1 MSLISVYLNELSADS
16 QYNGHP
22 WQDGLT
28 ELFNC
33 LDLCRGKNGQISGYY
48 SDNLF
53 TRPFL
58 YDHTLLTTVLK
69 KDPDFNRKFRL
80 YLKDF
85 SRLNSDCV
93 LGKFGADSEGIL
105 LNFQYG
111 PFPDDV
117 NIRHF
122 TSSEF
127 LLAYLNSEGL
137 LSPSYNFSSSIP
149 PRDDETILADS
160 SVFLMTR
167 HSFQRR
173 KMYRRLGT
181 NELWYVDNFHY
192 GRDAHIEV
200 FNETTK
206 KQIHVSRI
214 DIIDFFRP
222 LTDEE
227 KARTLIFDG
236 GK

>member
-1 MSLISVYLNELSADS
+1 MPMISVYMNELSINS
-16 QYNGHP
+16 QFNGHP

-28 ELFNC
+28 EVFNC
-33 LDLCRGKNGQISGYY
+33 LDLCRGKNGQISGFY
-48 SDNLF
+48 SGDIF
-53 TRPFL
+53 TRQFL

-69 KDPDFNRKFRL
+69 KEPDYNRKFRL

-85 SRLNSDCV
+85 SHLPPGSV
-93 LGKFGADSEGIL
+93 LGVFCNDPAGIL

-111 PFPDDV
+111 PFPD
-117 NIRHF
+117 NINSRHF
-122 TSSEF
+122 SSSD
-127 LLAYLNSEGL
+127 YL
-137 LSPSYNFSSSIP
+137 LSYLKSKGLVSTSYDISSSIP

-160 SVFLMTR
+160 SVFLVTR
-167 HSFQRR
+167 HSFQKR
-173 KMYRRLGT
+173 KMYQRVGT

-206 KQIHVSRI
+206 KQIYVSRI
-214 DIIDFFRP
+214 DKIDFFRP
-222 LTDEE
+222 LTNEE
-227 KARTLIFDG
+227 KARTLVFDG

>member
-1 MSLISVYLNELSADS
+1 MPKISVYLNELSINS
-16 QYNGHP
+16 QFNGHP
-22 WQDGLT
+22 WQDGMT
-28 ELFNC
+28 EVFKC
-33 LDLCRGKNGQISGYY
+33 LDLCRGKNGQISGFY
-48 SDNLF
+48 SGDIF

-58 YDHTLLTTVLK
+58 YDYTLLTTVLK

-85 SRLNSDCV
+85 SRSSSGNLLGLFGNDSD
-93 LGKFGADSEGIL
+93 GIL

-111 PFPDDV
+111 PFQDNLV
-117 NIRHF
+117 ARHF
-122 TSSEF
+122 TSSDSLF
-127 LLAYLNSEGL
+127 SYLKSRGL
-137 LSPSYNFSSSIP
+137 VSHIYDISSSIP

-160 SVFLMTR
+160 SVFLLTR

-173 KMYRRLGT
+173 KMYQRIGT
-181 NELWYVDNFHY
+181 SELWYVDNFHY

-206 KQIHVSRI
+206 KQINVSRI
-214 DIIDFFRP
+214 DKIDFFRP

-227 KARTLIFDG
+227 KARTLVFDG

>member
-1 MSLISVYLNELSADS
+1 MPLISVYLNELSADS

-33 LDLCRGKNGQISGYY
+33 LDLCRGKDGQVSGYY
-48 SDNLF
+48 SGNLF

-58 YDHTLLTTVLK
+58 YNRTLLTTVLK
-69 KDPDFNRKFRL
+69 KDPDFNKKFRL

-85 SRLNSDCV
+85 SRVTSDSV
-93 LGKFGADSEGIL
+93 MGKFDSDPGGIL

-111 PFPDDV
+111 PFSDD
-117 NIRHF
+117 ISARHF
-122 TSSEF
+122 TSSE
-127 LLAYLNSEGL
+127 LLLSYFKSEGL
-137 LSPSYNFSSSIP
+137 LTPSYDISSSIP

-160 SVFLMTR
+160 SVFQMTR
-167 HSFQRR
+167 HSYQRR
-173 KMYRRLGT
+173 KMYLRLGT

-200 FNETTK
+200 FNEITK

-214 DIIDFFRP
+214 DKFDFFRP

-227 KARTLIFDG
+227 KARMLIFDG